1 MKGGWADWRM
11 DGSTRH
17 SLLRSIVVLTAV
29 VILSAYPPIRLSA
42 QTDPRLQA
50 ALRLAQEGR
59 QDSAQAVVSRLL
71 ATLAPDDSVY
81 PEALYTRAKLGT
93 DARTITTHLQRVV
106 VEYGRSPWADDAL
119 LLLAQFHFAQGDDAA
134 TLQAADRLRRDYPDS
149 PLRLRVALPAARAAF
164 NLRDEGRG
172 CTLIREAEAGAGDD
186 VEFRN
191 QVTFYSARCTGATS
205 PAPSSTDT
213 GSGSGVRAYSVQ
225 VLAIRSAA
233 QVDEML
239 TRLKVMG
246 YDPRVVR
253 DTSGLLK
260 VRVGRYATRVEAAT
274 AQAQLRAR
282 LGGQPFVV
290 QER

>member
-1 MKGGWADWRM
+1 MKG
-11 DGSTRH
+11 
-17 SLLRSIVVLTAV
+17 VVLTAV

-59 QDSAQAVVSRLL
+59 QDSAQGVVSRLL
-71 ATLAPDDSVY
+71 ATLAPADSVY
-81 PEALYTRAKLGT
+81 PEALYTQAKLGT

-119 LLLAQFHFAQGDDAA
+119 LLLAQFYFAQGDDAA

-149 PLRLRVALPAARAAF
+149 PLRPRVALPAARAAF
-164 NLRDEGRG
+164 NLRDEPRG

-205 PAPSSTDT
+205 PAPTDT

-260 VRVGRYATRVEAAT
+260 VRVGRYATRAEAAT

-290 QER
+290 EER